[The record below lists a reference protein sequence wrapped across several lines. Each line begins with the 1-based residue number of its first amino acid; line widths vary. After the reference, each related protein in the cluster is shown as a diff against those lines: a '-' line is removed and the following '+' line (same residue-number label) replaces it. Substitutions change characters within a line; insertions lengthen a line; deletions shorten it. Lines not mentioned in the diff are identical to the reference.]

1 MANVNELARQ
11 LGSDDQV
18 QVYRAKQEMVLL
30 TAEAGAPGKDRQ
42 RSDMAT
48 EMAKSL
54 TTEKE
59 QKDNKGKTNKVP
71 ELNADGR
78 SLVCRYLANV
88 GDQSEVAALER
99 AMQDFDVREMARW
112 ALTRMTC
119 QAATDALA
127 KAAKTG
133 IGDEFRVGAINALA
147 GRSGSNVRETLVAC
161 ASLGSPQVRLAAIE
175 ALACDADPSNDAV
188 MTKAAVGDGVRASKR
203 VARARL
209 RLAENLVAAGKR
221 QAGRAIYQQIVD
233 GKYDPAQ
240 QKAAQAAL
248 KHTG

>member
-1 MANVNELARQ
+1 MATIEELAKQ

-18 QVYRAKQEMVLL
+18 KMYQAKQEVLLL

-42 RSDMAT
+42 RSDMAA
-48 EMAKSL
+48 EMAKCL

-59 QKDNKGKTNKVP
+59 EKDKKGKVSKVP
-71 ELNADGR
+71 ELNVQGR

-88 GDQSEVAALER
+88 GDQSEVATLER

-112 ALTRMTC
+112 GLARMTC
-119 QAATDALA
+119 QAATDALV
-127 KAAKTG
+127 KAAASG

-147 GRSGSNVRETLVAC
+147 GRSGSNVRETLVKC
-161 ASLGSPQVRLAAIE
+161 AASPSPEVRLAAIE
-175 ALACDADPSNDAV
+175 ALACDAEPANDAV
-188 MTKAAVGDGVRASKR
+188 MARAPGGMRAGKR
-203 VARARL
+203 VAKARL
-209 RLAENLVAAGKR
+209 RLAENLVAAGQK
-221 QAGRAIYQQIVD
+221 QAGRQIFQQIAD

-248 KHTG
+248 KRMA

>member
-1 MANVNELARQ
+1 MANVNELAKQ
-11 LGSDDQV
+11 LGSSDQV
-18 QVYRAKQEMVLL
+18 KVYQAKQEMVLL

-42 RSDMAT
+42 RSDMAA
-48 EMAKSL
+48 EMAKCL
-54 TTEKE
+54 ATEKE
-59 QKDNKGKTNKVP
+59 QKDNKGKVSKVP
-71 ELNADGR
+71 ELNAQAR

-88 GDQSEVAALER
+88 GDQSEAAALER

-112 ALTRMTC
+112 ALSRMTC

-161 ASLGSPQVRLAAIE
+161 AGSGSPQVRLAAIE
-175 ALACDADPSNDAV
+175 ALASDADPGNDAV
-188 MTKAAVGDGVRASKR
+188 LAKVAVGEGVRAGKR
-203 VARARL
+203 VAKARL
-209 RLAENLVAAGKR
+209 RLAENLVAAGQK
-221 QAGRAIYQQIVD
+221 QAGRQIYQQIAD
-233 GKYDPAQ
+233 GKYDRAQ

-248 KHTG
+248 KRIG